1 MSRVVTLKFR
11 GETYIVPETKAFA
24 LGAEVEEVV
33 TLAEIASWGQ
43 RPKFFKIARA
53 FGVMLRFAG
62 CKVSDAEVK
71 AEIDASM
78 MRAVSEG
85 SSKTDIEQMFAITA
99 VEQLQAVLFN
109 DAPTGGGGDVPEK
122 DTAS

>member
-1 MSRVVTLKFR
+1 MSRTITLKFR
-11 GETYIVPETKAFA
+11 GETYTVPESKAFA

-33 TLAEIASWGQ
+33 TLAEIASWGKH
-43 RPKFFKIARA
+43 PKFFKIARA

-62 CKVSDAEVK
+62 CKVSDADVK

-78 MRAVSEG
+78 MRAVGEG
-85 SSKTDIEQMFAITA
+85 SDKLDVEQMFAIMA

-109 DAPTGGGGDVPEK
+109 DAPQGGGESAPGK
-122 DTAS
+122 TTAS